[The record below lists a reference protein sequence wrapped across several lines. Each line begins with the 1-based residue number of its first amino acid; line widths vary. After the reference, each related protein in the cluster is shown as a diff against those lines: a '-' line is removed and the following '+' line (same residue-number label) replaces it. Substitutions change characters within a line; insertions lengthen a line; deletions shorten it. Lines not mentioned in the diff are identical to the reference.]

1 VAAPL
6 GRRLFET
13 LIGRPESGLFET
25 LRWKDAMPSCFVI
38 MGYGKKTDFKQNKS
52 FDLDK
57 TYRNIIK
64 PAAEAAGYTCER
76 ADEVQH
82 AGVIDVPM
90 YERLLMAD
98 LVIADV
104 STANVNAFF
113 ELGVRYALRP
123 KTTIVM
129 AEKNFEMGFDMGHVV
144 IRKYEHLGPGIDY
157 EEVERVKA
165 ELTKAC
171 REIPQTEQIDS
182 PVYTFLTDLVVP
194 SRGLNAK
201 TVATFVAAAERERED
216 RTRSALAQ
224 VTTKAEKAALEQPFA
239 ALMKTA
245 GDARARGDFRT
256 MRDVLRGIRAVQGDK
271 ADPNVVQQL
280 AWATYRS
287 KDPDAKTALLQSKAI
302 LSELDPET
310 SSDPETL
317 GLWGAVHKRL
327 YEVKELSARD
337 RVEALTAAIWA
348 HQKGFYLENDYYN
361 GINFA
366 FLLDCRAAQL
376 GGEDAIADRVQARRV
391 RERVVGIC
399 TQLLAEGIRGES
411 EHKKNEE
418 EYWVRATLVEALF
431 GLGNAAESEA
441 EFATAKKV
449 APATWMIHTTE
460 EQLAKLRTIQR

>member
-1 VAAPL
+1 
-6 GRRLFET
+6 
-13 LIGRPESGLFET
+13 
-25 LRWKDAMPSCFVI
+25 MPSCFVI

-64 PAAEAAGYTCER
+64 PAAQAAGFTCER

-104 STANVNAFF
+104 STANINAFC

-123 KTTIVM
+123 KTTIVI
-129 AEKNFEMGFDMGHVV
+129 AEKNFEIGFDMGHVV
-144 IRKYEHLGPGIDY
+144 LRRYEHLGPGIDY
-157 EEVERVKA
+157 DEVERVKE

-171 REIPQTEQIDS
+171 QEIPQTQQIDS
-182 PVYTFLTDLVVP
+182 PVYTFLTDLVAP
-194 SRGLNAK
+194 SRCLNVK
-201 TVATFVAAAERERED
+201 TAATLAAAAEREREE
-216 RTRSALAQ
+216 RTRAALAQ
-224 VTTKAEKAALEQPFA
+224 ATTKAEKAALEQPLA

-245 GDARARGDFRT
+245 RDARARGDFRS
-256 MRDVLRGIRAVQGDK
+256 MRDVLRGVHAVQGEK
-271 ADPNVVQQL
+271 ADPYIVQQL
-280 AWATYRS
+280 AFATYKS
-287 KDPDAKTALLQSKAI
+287 DDPDAKAALLESKAI
-302 LSELDPET
+302 LSPLDPQA

-317 GLWGAVHKRL
+317 GLWGAIHKRL
-327 YEVKELSARD
+327 SEMKELSAQD
-337 RVEALTAAIWA
+337 HVEALAAAIWA
-348 HQKGFYLENDYYN
+348 HQKGFYLKNDYYN

-366 FLLDCRAAQL
+366 FLLDCRATEL

-399 TQLLAEGIRGES
+399 THLLGEGIRGES
-411 EHKKNEE
+411 ENKKSEE

-431 GLGNAAESEA
+431 GLGKAAESEA
-441 EFATAKKV
+441 QFAIARKV
-449 APATWMIHTTE
+449 APEPWMINTTE
-460 EQLAKLRTIQR
+460 EQLAKLRALQR

>member
-1 VAAPL
+1 
-6 GRRLFET
+6 
-13 LIGRPESGLFET
+13 
-25 LRWKDAMPSCFVI
+25 MPSCFVI

-64 PAAEAAGYTCER
+64 PAAEAAGFKCKR

-104 STANVNAFF
+104 STANINAFF

-123 KTTIVM
+123 KTTIVI

-144 IRKYEHLGPGIDY
+144 IRRYEHLGSGIDY
-157 EEVERVKA
+157 DEVERVKE

-171 REIPQTEQIDS
+171 REIPQTDQTDS
-182 PVYTFLTDLVVP
+182 PVYTFLADLVAP
-194 SRGLNAK
+194 SRGLNVK
-201 TVATFVAAAERERED
+201 TAATLAAAAEREREE
-216 RTRSALAQ
+216 RTRAALAQ
-224 VTTKAEKAALEQPFA
+224 ATTEAEKAALEQPLA

-245 GDARARGDFRT
+245 REARARGDFRS
-256 MRDVLRGIRAVQGDK
+256 MRDVLRGVRAVQGDK
-271 ADPNVVQQL
+271 ADPYIVQQL
-280 AWATYRS
+280 AFATYKS
-287 KDPDAKTALLQSKAI
+287 NDPDAKAALLESKAI
-302 LSELDPET
+302 LSPLDPQA

-317 GLWGAVHKRL
+317 GLWGAIHKRL
-327 YEVKELSARD
+327 YEMKELSVQDHA
-337 RVEALTAAIWA
+337 EALTTAIRA
-348 HQKGFYLENDYYN
+348 YQKGFYLKNDYYN

-366 FLLDCRAAQL
+366 FLLDCRAAEL
-376 GGEDAIADRVQARRV
+376 GGEDAIADRVQARRM

-399 TQLLAEGIRGES
+399 TQLLGEGIRVES
-411 EHKKNEE
+411 EDKKSDE

-431 GLGNAAESEA
+431 GLGKAAESEA
-441 EFATAKKV
+441 EFAVAKR
-449 APATWMIHTTE
+449 AAFEPWMINTTE
-460 EQLAKLRTIQR
+460 EQIAKLRALQQ

>member
-1 VAAPL
+1 
-6 GRRLFET
+6 
-13 LIGRPESGLFET
+13 
-25 LRWKDAMPSCFVI
+25 MPSCFVI
-38 MGYGKKTDFKQNKS
+38 MGYGKKTDFKQNKN

-57 TYRNIIK
+57 TYRSIIK
-64 PAAEAAGYTCER
+64 PAAEKAGYTCER

-82 AGVIDVPM
+82 AGIIDVPM

-129 AEKNFEMGFDMGHVV
+129 TEKNFEMGFDMGHVV

-157 EEVERVKA
+157 EEVERVKT

-171 REIPQTEQIDS
+171 REIPQMEQIDS
-182 PVYTFLTDLVVP
+182 PVYTFLTDLVAP
-194 SRGLNAK
+194 SRGLNVK
-201 TVATFVAAAERERED
+201 TVATLVAAAERERED
-216 RTRSALAQ
+216 RTRAALAQ
-224 VTTKAEKAALEQPFA
+224 ATTKAEKAALEQPFA

-245 GDARARGDFRT
+245 ADARARGDFRT
-256 MRDVLRGIRAVQGDK
+256 MRDVLRGVRAVQGDK

-280 AWATYRS
+280 AWATYTS
-287 KDPDAKTALLQSKAI
+287 KDPDAKTALLESKAI
-302 LSELDPET
+302 LSQLDPET

-317 GLWGAVHKRL
+317 GLWGAIHKRL
-327 YEVKELSARD
+327 YEMKELSARD

-348 HQKGFYLENDYYN
+348 HQKGFYLKNDYYN

-366 FLLDCRAAQL
+366 FLVDCRAAEL

-399 TQLLAEGIRGES
+399 TQLLAGGIRGES
-411 EHKKNEE
+411 EHKKSQE
-418 EYWVRATLVEALF
+418 EYWVRATLVEALL
-431 GLGNAAESEA
+431 GLGKAAESEA
-441 EFATAKKV
+441 QFAIAKKA
-449 APATWMIHTTE
+449 APEPWMINTTE
-460 EQLAKLRTIQR
+460 EQLAKLRALQRYSERISV

>member
-1 VAAPL
+1 
-6 GRRLFET
+6 
-13 LIGRPESGLFET
+13 
-25 LRWKDAMPSCFVI
+25 MPSCFVI

-64 PAAEAAGYTCER
+64 PAARAAGYTCER
-76 ADEVQH
+76 ADEIQH

-98 LVIADV
+98 LVIADL
-104 STANVNAFF
+104 STANINAFF

-123 KTTIVM
+123 KTTIVI

-165 ELTKAC
+165 ELTRVC
-171 REIPQTEQIDS
+171 REIPHTEQIDS
-182 PVYTFLTDLVVP
+182 PVYTFLTDLAAP
-194 SRGLNAK
+194 SRGLNVKA
-201 TVATFVAAAERERED
+201 AAAFAAAAERERED
-216 RTRSALAQ
+216 RTRAALAQ
-224 VTTKAEKAALEQPFA
+224 ATTKDEKAALERPFA

-245 GDARARGDFRT
+245 RDARARGDFRT
-256 MRDVLRGIRAVQGDK
+256 MRDVLRGVRAVQGDK
-271 ADPNVVQQL
+271 VDPNVVQQL
-280 AWATYRS
+280 AWATYTS
-287 KDPDAKTALLQSKAI
+287 KDPDAKTALLESRAI
-302 LSELDPET
+302 LSQLDPEV

-317 GLWGAVHKRL
+317 GLWGAIHKRL
-327 YEVKELSARD
+327 YEMKDLSARD
-337 RVEALTAAIWA
+337 HLEALTAAIWA
-348 HQKGFYLENDYYN
+348 HEKGFYLKNDYYN

-366 FLLDCRAAQL
+366 FLLDCRAAEL

-391 RERVVGIC
+391 RERVIGIC

-411 EHKKNEE
+411 EDKKSEE

-431 GLGNAAESEA
+431 GLGNAAKSEV
-441 EFATAKKV
+441 EFAIAKKA
-449 APATWMIHTTE
+449 APEPWMIDTTQ
-460 EQLAKLRTIQR
+460 EQLAKLRTLQR